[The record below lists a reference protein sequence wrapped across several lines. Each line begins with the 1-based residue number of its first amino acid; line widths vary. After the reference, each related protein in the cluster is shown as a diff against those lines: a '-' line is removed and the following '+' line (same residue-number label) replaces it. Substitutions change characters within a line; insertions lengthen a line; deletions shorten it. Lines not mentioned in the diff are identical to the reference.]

1 RPAPPHR
8 ARPRD
13 AEPGA
18 AVAARRAAECPRCRG
33 AAGLPHRPAA
43 TSCPRR
49 PGHRCDPCRSR
60 RARCTHLRALGVTGV
75 LALLSRDLRLVW
87 RRPGDVAVVLAF
99 FVVAT
104 VLFPLGIGPQ
114 ANILARI
121 AAGVLW
127 CTALFASMLS
137 LDRLFAADYEDGS
150 LDLLLLAP
158 WPLELAALAKCAAHW
173 IVTGLPLAV
182 LAPLL
187 GVTFG
192 LPPDALIALA
202 ATLLVGTPTLSLI
215 GGLAAALTL
224 GARRGGAL
232 LALLAL
238 PLCVPTLIFGAAA
251 IETLMTGEDLLAHI
265 AILAAL
271 ALVALATTPWAMAA
285 ALRQAGEKTKTP
297 QGTTPGRNSRPA
309 FPRQPGALPPLQPA
323 RAAGAHARHRAR
335 LRGRPLF
342 CAAAVA
348 ARLPA

>member
-1 RPAPPHR
+1 M
-8 ARPRD
+8 
-13 AEPGA
+13 
-18 AVAARRAAECPRCRG
+18 
-33 AAGLPHRPAA
+33 
-43 TSCPRR
+43 
-49 PGHRCDPCRSR
+49 
-60 RARCTHLRALGVTGV
+60 TGF

-137 LDRLFAADYEDGS
+137 LDRLFATDHEDGS

-173 IVTGLPLAV
+173 IVTGLPLAA

-192 LPPDALIALA
+192 LPIDALAALA

-285 ALRQAGEKTKTP
+285 ALRQAGE
-297 QGTTPGRNSRPA
+297 
-309 FPRQPGALPPLQPA
+309 
-323 RAAGAHARHRAR
+323 
-335 LRGRPLF
+335 
-342 CAAAVA
+342 
-348 ARLPA
+348 

>member
-1 RPAPPHR
+1 M
-8 ARPRD
+8 
-13 AEPGA
+13 
-18 AVAARRAAECPRCRG
+18 
-33 AAGLPHRPAA
+33 
-43 TSCPRR
+43 
-49 PGHRCDPCRSR
+49 
-60 RARCTHLRALGVTGV
+60 TGF

-173 IVTGLPLAV
+173 IVTGLPLAI

-187 GVTFG
+187 GVSFG
-192 LPPDALIALA
+192 LPPEALIALA

-215 GGLAAALTL
+215 GGLAASLTL

-251 IETLMTGEDLLAHI
+251 IETLMTGEDLLAPV

-285 ALRQAGEKTKTP
+285 ALRQAGE
-297 QGTTPGRNSRPA
+297 
-309 FPRQPGALPPLQPA
+309 
-323 RAAGAHARHRAR
+323 
-335 LRGRPLF
+335 
-342 CAAAVA
+342 
-348 ARLPA
+348 